1 MVPVPQSVAKL
12 QVTTQSLRELPPLAE
27 YRTKSGQATAVVKVQ
42 NDTVVVYAICDS
54 LQRMCEYYEMKATSA
69 EEAYNNLQLQ
79 VQQENEKKVNPVKIA
94 LISFWIGFIACL
106 VLLIIIKLRLR

>member
-1 MVPVPQSVAKL
+1 MEKIPQSVAKL
-12 QVTTQSLRELPPLAE
+12 QVTQQNLRELPSKAE
-27 YRTKSGQATAVVKVQ
+27 YRVKSGQATAVVKIQ

-54 LQRMCEYYEMKATSA
+54 LQRMCEYYERKATSA

-79 VQQENEKKVNPVKIA
+79 VQQENENKINPAKIA

-106 VLLIIIKLRLR
+106 VLLIILKLRLR